1 MCLKTLRLV
10 AIFLFCWPLLLV
22 ASPDL
27 QEIKPSSGAAVV
39 PVEGVFK
46 PLLVTTVKRRTEQ
59 AIASGANVIVYRVKS
74 DGGQLGA
81 AMELSNYVFGL
92 SDNLTT
98 LAYVDDKAYSAAALF
113 SLACDQLIMEPGSAI
128 GDCEPIMPTQGGY
141 TTAGEKIQ
149 SPLKERFRSYAKKN
163 GYPVLL
169 AQAMVSSQLKILKA
183 YHSGNQQR
191 LYRSED
197 WEMLS
202 EEQQQAYS
210 EVKIICHEGDLLTL
224 SDGEA
229 LEHGFSRG
237 TYANIDDYLNEAGL
251 TPVENVMEMNSTEQ
265 LVDLIDV
272 YTPILLAIGIFFI
285 YMEIKTPGVGIFGAL
300 GAVAFAVFFMGK
312 FYQGQAGYLELMLF
326 VLGFGLIALEI
337 FVFPG
342 FGVAGLAGLL
352 MLVCGLVLAM
362 QDFSVPV
369 DKGQWL
375 LVLDNLATVCLSF
388 LLATLGFVILMIF
401 LPKGEAK
408 LSFWHG
414 LFQRHK
420 QTPTP
425 KISSQTP
432 EMQPLLGCQGSTTTV
447 LMPAGKALFEGQIYS
462 VCSESGPI
470 EAGEPV
476 EVTSQEGMQLMVKAI
491 STSSSTDSQS

>member
-1 MCLKTLRLV
+1 MKPSVAAFVHSCPSYLRKLELLGFALRCLETWRVV
-10 AIFLFCWPLLLV
+10 AFLLCLPLLLV
-22 ASPDL
+22 ASP
-27 QEIKPSSGAAVV
+27 EPTPTKPSSGAAVV

-59 AIASGANVIVYRVKS
+59 ALASGANVIVYRVKS

-237 TYANIDDYLNEAGL
+237 TYANIDDYLNEVGL
-251 TPVENVMEMNSTEQ
+251 TPVENVLEMNSTEQ
-265 LVDLIDV
+265 LVDVIDD
-272 YTPILLAIGIFFI
+272 YTPILLAFGIFFI

-300 GAVAFAVFFMGK
+300 GAIAFAVFFMGK

-326 VLGFGLIALEI
+326 VLGFALIGLEI

-342 FGVAGLAGLL
+342 FGVAGLAGLS

-369 DKGQWL
+369 DKEQWS
-375 LVLDNLATVCLSF
+375 LVMDNFATVCLSF
-388 LLATLGFVILMIF
+388 LLATLGFLVLMIF

-408 LSFWHG
+408 LGFWHG

-425 KISSQTP
+425 KISNQTP
-432 EMQPLLGCQGSTTTV
+432 EMQPLLGC
-447 LMPAGKALFEGQIYS
+447 
-462 VCSESGPI
+462 
-470 EAGEPV
+470 
-476 EVTSQEGMQLMVKAI
+476 
-491 STSSSTDSQS
+491 